1 MTVQLVNQFSS
12 QSVTRTIS
20 ELSPGL
26 KSLLSIEPSNHQAV
40 SEIASNQV
48 LLDECRKALPAIH
61 ANATIPA
68 GPEGV
73 TKIISSL
80 FVMYPQPARSDA
92 EWTEFWR
99 NYHAVLSDQPMTALE
114 AAKDV
119 ILKDA
124 KVEFLPKAAKILEIA
139 KMTPNR
145 AVRAYDRAK
154 AAVEYQAP
162 VEREKLSPAQIKD
175 MIQPIAGRVRLEPTQ
190 ADKDRVKRMVREFI
204 EQDEARKAKEKAKK
218 SSEQREP
225 ACGVPD
231 ATGITPQLRQNLEE
245 RGLLKCNDWDDQ
257 P

>member
-12 QSVTRTIS
+12 QSVMRTIS
-20 ELSPGL
+20 ELTPGL
-26 KSLLSIEPSNHQAV
+26 KSLLSIEPSNHRAV
-40 SEIASNQV
+40 SDIANSPV
-48 LLDECRKALPAIH
+48 LLEECRKALPAIH
-61 ANATIPA
+61 ANATMPA
-68 GPEGV
+68 GAEGV
-73 TKIISSL
+73 TKIVSSL

-99 NYHAVLSDQPMTALE
+99 NYHAVLSEQPMTALE

-162 VEREKLSPAQIKD
+162 VERDKLSPAQLKE

-190 ADKDRVKRMVREFI
+190 ADKDRVKRMMREFI
-204 EQDEARKAKEKAKK
+204 EQDEARKAKEKAKR
-218 SSEQREP
+218 SGEQREP

-231 ATGITPQLRQNLEE
+231 ASGITPQLRKTLEGRGYLE
-245 RGLLKCNDWDDQ
+245 RDDWDDQ